1 MKDNPKL
8 PVVLTAE
15 QRTFIEKL
23 LTENENA
30 IKYIIR
36 KTLGRVYG
44 YLNDECI
51 GELCLLMCD
60 KISDIEVH
68 PNPRAWVMASAKLTA
83 FSVINK
89 NKNHA
94 KFTTLNE
101 EQPTK
106 TDPTFEDALYSL
118 WMKNDVPQKLLDTLT
133 KREKQ
138 IYQKLY
144 VQNKNI
150 ETTGRELGIASSTVR
165 TIKKTLTDKI
175 LEHIRKNI

>member
-36 KTLGRVYG
+36 KTLGHVYG
-44 YLNDECI
+44 YLNDECV
-51 GELCLLMCD
+51 GELCLLMCY
-60 KISDIEVH
+60 KISDIQVH
-68 PNPRAWVMASAKLTA
+68 PNPCAWVMAAAKLTA

-94 KFTTLNE
+94 KCTPLDE
-101 EQPTK
+101 APQSK
-106 TDPTFEDALYSL
+106 TDQTFEETLYSL
-118 WMKNDVPQKLLDTLT
+118 WLKNDAPQKLINTLS

-144 VQNKNI
+144 EENKNI
-150 ETTGRELGIASSTVR
+150 ETAASELGITPSTVR
-165 TIKKTLTDKI
+165 TTKKTLTDKI
-175 LEHIRKNI
+175 LKHIQKNI

>member
-23 LTENENA
+23 LVENETA

-36 KTLGRVYG
+36 KTLGHVYG

-89 NKNHA
+89 NKKHA

-118 WMKNDVPQKLLDTLT
+118 WMKNDAPQKLLDTLT
-133 KREKQ
+133 EREKQ

-150 ETTGRELGIASSTVR
+150 ETTGRELGITPSTVR
-165 TIKKTLTDKI
+165 TTKKTLTDKI
-175 LEHIRKNI
+175 LKHIQKNI